1 MNFREKKSESQHS
14 CLIATARGAED
25 WRAIRMVAS
34 AVFILDLKGKVI
46 ISRNYRGDVPM
57 CVQHCPQCARG
68 PDPPW
73 AVSTRRVLGRR
84 GPARSRRACILRL
97 GDMRFEGT
105 GPLMRAPRRRTC
117 AERFAQL
124 MLDDSASAAPPL
136 IVDKGISYAYVKVM
150 MCCFAGGRAGGMITD
165 SACAAVQ

>member
-1 MNFREKKSESQHS
+1 MKNPKFHETKNPKISMEHLNFREKKSESQHS

-84 GPARSRRACILRL
+84 GPARSRRACILR
-97 GDMRFEGT
+97 
-105 GPLMRAPRRRTC
+105 
-117 AERFAQL
+117 
-124 MLDDSASAAPPL
+124 
-136 IVDKGISYAYVKVM
+136 
-150 MCCFAGGRAGGMITD
+150 
-165 SACAAVQ
+165 